1 MTSGLR
7 KAHKIT
13 WILLLIAVPVLIMF
27 SIHSIKEPLLTDNDV
42 LLSEKISGQRTVLE
56 NDTFYISIKE
66 QNSSNAL
73 QIILK
78 KPLKTASSIV
88 YSLTPSNGDGT
99 YLGTLSKKGIY
110 QFEVDKSTRSIRI
123 YDEIKKNN
131 IINITL

>member
-7 KAHKIT
+7 KTHKII
-13 WILLLIAVPVLIMF
+13 WIILLITVPVLIMF

-42 LLSEKISGQRTVLE
+42 LLSEKISGQRSVLE

-73 QIILK
+73 QVILK

-88 YSLTPSNGDGT
+88 YSLTPSNGNGT